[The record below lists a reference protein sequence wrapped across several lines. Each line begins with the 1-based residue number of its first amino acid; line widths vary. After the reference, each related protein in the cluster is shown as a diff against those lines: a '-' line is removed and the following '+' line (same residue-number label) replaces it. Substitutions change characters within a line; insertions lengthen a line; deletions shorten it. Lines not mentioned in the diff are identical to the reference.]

1 MLEGSDLTVTLD
13 LFVVSLL
20 LASLLFLF
28 CLVLAKRKYSF
39 LQRVNPNFDLKK
51 LLILSAATLCF
62 LRVMSFIGV
71 IAMDLANVRAHYSL
85 KPASSHHDE
94 RDTTN
99 NNHNHPIEKNQAFYD
114 SSMTVLF
121 DLPNAIVIS
130 TYVLLTLVWAEC
142 SLLSRFH
149 TESTTQWRK
158 RGLLWYMVFNTSL
171 YATQIIL
178 YILIFM
184 GGVESEQVVIVRNVV
199 NVAMAAINLS
209 AVCLVGLLY
218 IYLSI
223 SFSGFPYRSQSSKE
237 SLRKISNVMLFWSL
251 ARIIWGVAMLLAWLH
266 NIDLLT
272 SQGRWSPI
280 ILFVLLLLCEI
291 APIIALMDY
300 NKVILNFE
308 RGATRA
314 MSSLAT
320 GHHVLGT
327 LQFEESDEE
336 LNASDSFRR
345 TSEEPLLS
353 SGSIS

>member
-1 MLEGSDLTVTLD
+1 MLEGSDLTITLD

-39 LQRVNPNFDLKK
+39 LKRVNPNFDLKK
-51 LLILSAATLCF
+51 LLILSAATVCF

-85 KPASSHHDE
+85 KPASSHAE
-94 RDTTN
+94 RDTAN
-99 NNHNHPIEKNQAFYD
+99 NVHPIEKNQAFYD

-149 TESTTQWRK
+149 TESTAQWRK
-158 RGLLWYMVFNTSL
+158 RGLMLFLVFNTSL

-178 YILIFM
+178 YILIFL
-184 GGVESEQVVIVRNVV
+184 GGVESEQVVIVMNVV
-199 NVAMAAINLS
+199 NVAMAVINLS
-209 AVCLVGLLY
+209 AVCLVALLY
-218 IYLSI
+218 IYFNI
-223 SFSGFPYRSQSSKE
+223 SFSGFPYRSQNSKE

-251 ARIIWGVAMLLAWLH
+251 SRIVWGVAMLLAWIH
-266 NIDLLT
+266 DIDLLT
-272 SQGRWSPI
+272 SQGGWSLV
-280 ILFVLLLLCEI
+280 LFVLLLFCEI
-291 APIIALMDY
+291 VPIIALMDY
-300 NKVILNFE
+300 NRIIFDFE

-327 LQFEESDEE
+327 LQFDESDEE

>member
-1 MLEGSDLTVTLD
+1 MLESDLAITLD
-13 LFVVSLL
+13 LFVVTLL

-39 LQRVNPNFDLKK
+39 LKRVNPNFDLKK
-51 LLILSAATLCF
+51 LLVLSAATVCF
-62 LRVMSFIGV
+62 LRIMSFIGV

-85 KPASSHHDE
+85 KPTRHH
-94 RDTTN
+94 TTN
-99 NNHNHPIEKNQAFYD
+99 HDNNNNDHPIEKNQAFYD

-149 TESTTQWRK
+149 TESTVKWRK
-158 RGLLWYMVFNTSL
+158 RGLFWYMIFNTSL

-199 NVAMAAINLS
+199 NVAMASINLS
-209 AVCLVGLLY
+209 AVCLVSLLY
-218 IYLSI
+218 IYLNI
-223 SFSGFPYRSQSSKE
+223 SFSGFPYRSQNSKE

-251 ARIIWGVAMLLAWLH
+251 TRIVWGVAMLLAWTH
-266 NIDLLT
+266 DIDLLT
-272 SQGRWSPI
+272 SQGGWSPI
-280 ILFVLLLLCEI
+280 ILFVLLFFCEI
-291 APIIALMDY
+291 IPIIALMDY
-300 NKVILNFE
+300 SFMTIFDFE

-314 MSSLAT
+314 MSDLAT
-320 GHHVLGT
+320 GQHVLGT
-327 LQFEESDEE
+327 MQFEDSDEE
-336 LNASDSFRR
+336 LHASDSFRR

-353 SGSIS
+353 SGDIQ

>member
-1 MLEGSDLTVTLD
+1 MLEGSDLTITLD

-39 LQRVNPNFDLKK
+39 LKRVNPNFDLKK
-51 LLILSAATLCF
+51 LLILSAATVCF

-85 KPASSHHDE
+85 KPASSHAE
-94 RDTTN
+94 RDTAKN
-99 NNHNHPIEKNQAFYD
+99 VHPIEKNQAFYD

-149 TESTTQWRK
+149 TESTAQWRK
-158 RGLLWYMVFNTSL
+158 RGLLLFLIFNTSL

-178 YILIFM
+178 YILIFL

-199 NVAMAAINLS
+199 NVAMAVINLS
-209 AVCLVGLLY
+209 AVCLVALLY
-218 IYLSI
+218 IYLNV
-223 SFSGFPYRSQSSKE
+223 SFSGFPYRSQNSKE

-251 ARIIWGVAMLLAWLH
+251 SRIVWGVAMLLAWIH
-266 NIDLLT
+266 DIDLLT
-272 SQGRWSPI
+272 SQGGWSLV
-280 ILFVLLLLCEI
+280 LFVLLLFCEI
-291 APIIALMDY
+291 VPIIALMDY
-300 NKVILNFE
+300 NRIIFDFE

-327 LQFEESDEE
+327 LQFDESDEE
-336 LNASDSFRR
+336 LNAGDSFRR

>member
-1 MLEGSDLTVTLD
+1 MLEGSDLTITLD

-39 LQRVNPNFDLKK
+39 LKRVNPNFDLKK
-51 LLILSAATLCF
+51 LLILSAATVCF

-85 KPASSHHDE
+85 KPASSHAE
-94 RDTTN
+94 RDTAN
-99 NNHNHPIEKNQAFYD
+99 NVHPIEKNQAFYD

-149 TESTTQWRK
+149 TESTAQWRK
-158 RGLLWYMVFNTSL
+158 RGLILFLIFNTSL

-178 YILIFM
+178 YILIFL

-199 NVAMAAINLS
+199 NVAMAVINLS
-209 AVCLVGLLY
+209 AVCLVALLY
-218 IYLSI
+218 IYLNI
-223 SFSGFPYRSQSSKE
+223 SFSGFPYRSQNSKE

-251 ARIIWGVAMLLAWLH
+251 SRIVWGVAMLLAWIH
-266 NIDLLT
+266 DIDLLT
-272 SQGRWSPI
+272 SQGGWSLV
-280 ILFVLLLLCEI
+280 LFVLLLFCEI
-291 APIIALMDY
+291 VPIIALMDY
-300 NKVILNFE
+300 NRIIFDFE

-327 LQFEESDEE
+327 LQFDESDEE

-345 TSEEPLLS
+345 TSEEPLLN

>member
-1 MLEGSDLTVTLD
+1 MLEGSDLTITLD

-39 LQRVNPNFDLKK
+39 LKRVNPKFDLKK
-51 LLILSAATLCF
+51 LLILSAATVCF

-85 KPASSHHDE
+85 KPASSHIE
-94 RDTTN
+94 RDTAN
-99 NNHNHPIEKNQAFYD
+99 NIHPIEKNQAFYD

-149 TESTTQWRK
+149 TESTAQWRK
-158 RGLLWYMVFNTSL
+158 RGLMLFLVFNTSL

-178 YILIFM
+178 YILIFL

-199 NVAMAAINLS
+199 NVAMAVINLS
-209 AVCLVGLLY
+209 AVCLVALLY
-218 IYLSI
+218 IYLNV
-223 SFSGFPYRSQSSKE
+223 SFSGFPYRSQNSKE

-251 ARIIWGVAMLLAWLH
+251 SRIVWGVAMLLAWIH
-266 NIDLLT
+266 DIDLLT
-272 SQGRWSPI
+272 SQGGWSLV
-280 ILFVLLLLCEI
+280 LFVLLLFCEI
-291 APIIALMDY
+291 VPIIALMDY
-300 NKVILNFE
+300 NRIIFDFE

-327 LQFEESDEE
+327 LQFDESDEE

>member
-1 MLEGSDLTVTLD
+1 MLEGSDLTITLD
-13 LFVVSLL
+13 LFVVTLL

-28 CLVLAKRKYSF
+28 CLVLAHRKYTF
-39 LQRVNPNFDLKK
+39 LKRVNPNFDLKK
-51 LLILSAATLCF
+51 LLILSAATVCF

-85 KPASSHHDE
+85 KPASHNE

-99 NNHNHPIEKNQAFYD
+99 HNIHPIEKNQAFYD

-149 TESTTQWRK
+149 TENTAQWRK
-158 RGLLWYMVFNTSL
+158 RGLLLFLVFNTSL

-184 GGVESEQVVIVRNVV
+184 GGVESEQVVIVRTVV
-199 NVAMAAINLS
+199 CVAMAVINLS
-209 AVCLVGLLY
+209 AVCLVALLY
-218 IYLSI
+218 IYLNV
-223 SFSGFPYRSQSSKE
+223 SFSGFPYRSQNSKE

-251 ARIIWGVAMLLAWLH
+251 SRVVWGISMLLAWIH
-266 NIDLLT
+266 DIDMLT
-272 SQGRWSPI
+272 SQNGWSPI
-280 ILFVLLLLCEI
+280 ILFFLLLLCEI
-291 APIIALMDY
+291 IPIIALMDY
-300 NKVILNFE
+300 NRIIFDFE

-327 LQFEESDEE
+327 LQFDESDEE
-336 LNASDSFRR
+336 LHASDSFRR
-345 TSEEPLLS
+345 TSEEPLITS
-353 SGSIS
+353 TGSIS

>member
-1 MLEGSDLTVTLD
+1 MLEGSDLTITLD

-28 CLVLAKRKYSF
+28 CLVLAHRKYTF
-39 LQRVNPNFDLKK
+39 LQRVNSSFDLKK
-51 LLILSAATLCF
+51 LLILSAATVCF

-85 KPASSHHDE
+85 KPASSHNESDAE
-94 RDTTN
+94 N
-99 NNHNHPIEKNQAFYD
+99 YGHPIEKNQAFYD

-149 TESTTQWRK
+149 TESTAQWRK
-158 RGLLWYMVFNTSL
+158 RGLLLFLIFNTSL

-184 GGVESEQVVIVRNVV
+184 GGVKSERVVIVRNVV
-199 NVAMAAINLS
+199 NLLMAVINLS
-209 AVCLVGLLY
+209 AVVLVTILY
-218 IYLSI
+218 IYLNV
-223 SFSGFPYRSQSSKE
+223 SFSGFPYRSQNSKE

-251 ARIIWGVAMLLAWLH
+251 SRVVWGISMLLVWIH
-266 NIDLLT
+266 DIDLLT
-272 SQGRWSPI
+272 SQGGWSPL
-280 ILFVLLLLCEI
+280 ILFVLLLFCEI
-291 APIIALMDY
+291 VPIIALMDY
-300 NKVILNFE
+300 NRIIFDFE
-308 RGATRA
+308 RGAIRA

-327 LQFEESDEE
+327 MELDETDEE
-336 LNASDSFRR
+336 LNDSDSFRR
-345 TSEEPLLS
+345 LSEEPLLS
-353 SGSIS
+353 SSGSIS

>member
-1 MLEGSDLTVTLD
+1 MLEGSDLTITLD

-20 LASLLFLF
+20 LSSLLFLF
-28 CLVLAKRKYSF
+28 CLVLAKRKFEF
-39 LQRVNPNFDLKK
+39 LKRVNPNFDLKK
-51 LLILSAATLCF
+51 LLILSAATVCF

-85 KPASSHHDE
+85 KPASSHNEHDA
-94 RDTTN
+94 TN
-99 NNHNHPIEKNQAFYD
+99 NTRPIEKNQAFYD

-149 TESTTQWRK
+149 TESTAQWRK
-158 RGLLWYMVFNTSL
+158 RGLLLFLVFNTSL

-184 GGVESEQVVIVRNVV
+184 GGVESEQVVIVRTVV
-199 NVAMAAINLS
+199 SVAMAVINLS
-209 AVCLVGLLY
+209 AVCLVALLY
-218 IYLSI
+218 IYLNV
-223 SFSGFPYRSQSSKE
+223 SFSGFPYRSQNSKE

-251 ARIIWGVAMLLAWLH
+251 SRVVWGISMLMAWTH
-266 NIDLLT
+266 DIDLLT
-272 SQGRWSPI
+272 SQGGWSPI
-280 ILFVLLLLCEI
+280 ILFFLLLLCEI
-291 APIIALMDY
+291 VPIIALMDY
-300 NKVILNFE
+300 NRIIFDFE

-327 LQFEESDEE
+327 LQFDEIDEE
-336 LNASDSFRR
+336 LDPSDSFRR
-345 TSEEPLLS
+345 TSEEPLLTS
-353 SGSIS
+353 TGSIS

>member
-1 MLEGSDLTVTLD
+1 MLEGSDLTITLD

-39 LQRVNPNFDLKK
+39 LKRVNPKFDLKK
-51 LLILSAATLCF
+51 LLILSAATVCF

-85 KPASSHHDE
+85 KPASSHAE
-94 RDTTN
+94 RDTAN
-99 NNHNHPIEKNQAFYD
+99 NVHPIEKNQAFYD

-149 TESTTQWRK
+149 TESTAQWRK
-158 RGLLWYMVFNTSL
+158 RGLILFLIFNTSL

-178 YILIFM
+178 YILIFL

-199 NVAMAAINLS
+199 NVAMAVINLS
-209 AVCLVGLLY
+209 AVCLVALLY
-218 IYLSI
+218 IYLNI
-223 SFSGFPYRSQSSKE
+223 SFSGFPYRSQNSKE

-251 ARIIWGVAMLLAWLH
+251 SRIVWGVAMLLAWIH
-266 NIDLLT
+266 DIDLLT
-272 SQGRWSPI
+272 SQGGWSLV
-280 ILFVLLLLCEI
+280 LFVLLLFCEI
-291 APIIALMDY
+291 VPIIALMDY
-300 NKVILNFE
+300 NRIIFDFE

-327 LQFEESDEE
+327 LQFDESDEE

>member
-1 MLEGSDLTVTLD
+1 MLLGSDLTITLD
-13 LFVVSLL
+13 LFVVTLL

-28 CLVLAKRKYSF
+28 CLVLAQKKYAF
-39 LQRVNPNFDLKK
+39 LKNVNPHFDLKK
-51 LLILSAATLCF
+51 LLVLSAATVCF

-85 KPASSHHDE
+85 KPASSHSNQHQSTSKN
-94 RDTTN
+94 R
-99 NNHNHPIEKNQAFYD
+99 PIEKNQAFYD

-149 TESTTQWRK
+149 TESTVKWRK
-158 RGLLWYMVFNTSL
+158 RGLLWYMVFNISL

-178 YILIFM
+178 YILIFL

-199 NVAMAAINLS
+199 TLAMAVINLS
-209 AVCLVGLLY
+209 AVCLVTLLY
-218 IYLSI
+218 IYLNV
-223 SFSGFPYRSQSSKE
+223 SFSGFPYRSQNSKE
-237 SLRKISNVMLFWSL
+237 SLRKISNLMLFWSV
-251 ARIIWGVAMLLAWLH
+251 ARIAWGISMLFAWAH
-266 NIDLLT
+266 DIDLLT
-272 SQGRWSPI
+272 SQGGWSPI
-280 ILFVLLLLCEI
+280 ILLGLLFFCEI
-291 APIIALMDY
+291 VPIIALMDY
-300 NKVILNFE
+300 SFIAIFDFE
-308 RGATRA
+308 RRATRA
-314 MSSLAT
+314 MSSLAS

-327 LQFEESDEE
+327 LQFEESDEDE

-353 SGSIS
+353 SGSI

>member
-1 MLEGSDLTVTLD
+1 MLEGSDLTITLD

-28 CLVLAKRKYSF
+28 CLVLAERKYTF
-39 LQRVNPNFDLKK
+39 LKRVNPNFDLKK
-51 LLILSAATLCF
+51 LLILSAATVCF

-85 KPASSHHDE
+85 KPASSPE
-94 RDTTN
+94 GDTT
-99 NNHNHPIEKNQAFYD
+99 NHPIEKNQAFYD

-149 TESTTQWRK
+149 TESTDQWRK
-158 RGLLWYMVFNTSL
+158 RGLLMFLVFNTSL

-184 GGVESEQVVIVRNVV
+184 GGIESERVVIVRNVV
-199 NVAMAAINLS
+199 NVAMAVLNLS
-209 AVCLVGLLY
+209 AVCLVAVLY
-218 IYLSI
+218 IYLNVSL
-223 SFSGFPYRSQSSKE
+223 SGFPYRDQNSRE

-251 ARIIWGVAMLLAWLH
+251 TRIVWGISMLFVWTH
-266 NIDLLT
+266 DIDLLT
-272 SQGRWSPI
+272 SRDGWSPI
-280 ILFVLLLLCEI
+280 ILFVLLLICEI
-291 APIIALMDY
+291 FPIIALMDY
-300 NKVILNFE
+300 NRIIFDFE
-308 RGATRA
+308 LGATRA
-314 MSSLAT
+314 MYALAT

-327 LQFEESDEE
+327 LQFDESDEE
-336 LNASDSFRR
+336 LNSSDSFRR
-345 TSEEPLLS
+345 TSEEPLIS
-353 SGSIS
+353 SEEGSIS

>member
-1 MLEGSDLTVTLD
+1 MLEGSDLTITLD

-39 LQRVNPNFDLKK
+39 LKRVNPNFDLKK
-51 LLILSAATLCF
+51 LLILSAATVCF

-85 KPASSHHDE
+85 KPASSHAE
-94 RDTTN
+94 RDTAN
-99 NNHNHPIEKNQAFYD
+99 NVHPIEKNQAFYD

-149 TESTTQWRK
+149 TESTAQWRK
-158 RGLLWYMVFNTSL
+158 RGLMLFLVFNTSL

-178 YILIFM
+178 YILIFL

-199 NVAMAAINLS
+199 NVAMAVINLS
-209 AVCLVGLLY
+209 AVCLVALLY
-218 IYLSI
+218 IYLNI
-223 SFSGFPYRSQSSKE
+223 SFSGFPYLSQNSKE

-251 ARIIWGVAMLLAWLH
+251 SRIVWGVAMLLAWIH
-266 NIDLLT
+266 DIDLLT
-272 SQGRWSPI
+272 SQGGWSLV
-280 ILFVLLLLCEI
+280 LFVLLLFCEI
-291 APIIALMDY
+291 VPIIALMDY
-300 NKVILNFE
+300 NRIIFDFE

-327 LQFEESDEE
+327 LQFDESDEE

>member
-1 MLEGSDLTVTLD
+1 MLEGSDLTITLD

-39 LQRVNPNFDLKK
+39 LKRVNPNFDLKK
-51 LLILSAATLCF
+51 LLILSAATVCF

-85 KPASSHHDE
+85 KPASSHAE
-94 RDTTN
+94 RDTAKN
-99 NNHNHPIEKNQAFYD
+99 VHPIEKNQAFYD

-149 TESTTQWRK
+149 TESTAQWRK
-158 RGLLWYMVFNTSL
+158 RGLLLFLIFNTSL

-178 YILIFM
+178 YILIFL

-199 NVAMAAINLS
+199 NVAMAVINLS
-209 AVCLVGLLY
+209 AVCLVALLY
-218 IYLSI
+218 IYLNV
-223 SFSGFPYRSQSSKE
+223 SFSGFPYRSQNSKE

-251 ARIIWGVAMLLAWLH
+251 SRIVWGVAMLLAWIH
-266 NIDLLT
+266 DIDLLT
-272 SQGRWSPI
+272 SQGGWSLV
-280 ILFVLLLLCEI
+280 LFVLLLFCEI
-291 APIIALMDY
+291 VPIIALMDY
-300 NKVILNFE
+300 NRIIFDFE

-327 LQFEESDEE
+327 LQFDESDEE

>member
-1 MLEGSDLTVTLD
+1 MLEGSDLTITLD

-39 LQRVNPNFDLKK
+39 LKRVNPNFDLKK
-51 LLILSAATLCF
+51 LLILSAATVCF

-85 KPASSHHDE
+85 KPASSHAE
-94 RDTTN
+94 RDTAN
-99 NNHNHPIEKNQAFYD
+99 NVHPIEKNQAFYD

-149 TESTTQWRK
+149 TESTAQWRK
-158 RGLLWYMVFNTSL
+158 RGLMLFLVFNTSL

-178 YILIFM
+178 YILIFL

-199 NVAMAAINLS
+199 NVAMAVINLS
-209 AVCLVGLLY
+209 AVCLVALLY
-218 IYLSI
+218 IYLNI
-223 SFSGFPYRSQSSKE
+223 SFSGFPYRSQNSKE

-251 ARIIWGVAMLLAWLH
+251 SRIVWGVAMLLAWIH
-266 NIDLLT
+266 DIDLLT
-272 SQGRWSPI
+272 SQGGWSLV
-280 ILFVLLLLCEI
+280 LFVLLLFCEI
-291 APIIALMDY
+291 VPIIALMDY
-300 NKVILNFE
+300 NRIIFDFE

-327 LQFEESDEE
+327 LQFDESDEE